1 MLLSSCG
8 TSGPAATGSSGK
20 DPGTSRKEPTGGGQ
34 TTDAPPGAPSVRFE
48 TVGYYA
54 FDDASEAKCRFY
66 RACGIDTIEL
76 LDIGWYF
83 REGEPLDA
91 FRERMK
97 GWIGTAHSFGLRVYV
112 VLLTNLE
119 QWDGEA
125 DCGNGSGKT
134 FDPDDSGK
142 MAARLAEIERNV
154 EYWSDA
160 DGFSLFAGDPGG
172 VASLRTNKGS
182 IGYYLDMV
190 RKVREIVRQKSPEA
204 EFNANIWSVS
214 QWERYP
220 DSKKDLPELLRIIR
234 SVLPDTPVYHNLGLA
249 YADGCPNWLFAQ
261 EYGGDTGKMFDTIIS
276 DVRDNIMTD
285 PGISGLVP
293 TGTLIKSLMTS
304 EFRNMIYV
312 SDGVHLGV
320 YGSYAAAVI
329 WYSVLTGASVEAL
342 EWMSDGVSVRFRD
355 LVKSLVPRIV
365 SDPYTV
371 IDLGHGGDAEGG
383 EMIAFG
389 AAQSEKENDGGYFAR
404 SGQFSAAPNG
414 QDGLDVSMTDGQ
426 PGRCIWAFSD
436 SAVSAHPILNYS
448 LWNDGISA
456 IRVAGVWNDGKGDT
470 DLPVDPGSHSIDIEK
485 LLFGRE
491 RSGMTYI
498 SVYTASAEPV
508 PIAHFCLMKTKAE

>member
-1 MLLSSCG
+1 MKTRKIKRLLPIILAAGILTSC
-8 TSGPAATGSSGK
+8 AAGAG
-20 DPGTSRKEPTGGGQ
+20 DAG
-34 TTDAPPGAPSVRFE
+34 TTDMNSGTITEKQTEIITEKTTADAVTEAPVLRPEKMKVLACGHSNIHTSVRYLTAVSGALGTE
-48 TVGYYA
+48 MTVGLVWRGDSTFGTYTEMYA
-54 FDDASEAKCRFY
+54 TPQRFIY
-66 RACGIDTIEL
+66 EKSSDSQFENA
-76 LDIGWYF
+76 
-83 REGEPLDA
+83 
-91 FRERMK
+91 
-97 GWIGTAHSFGLRVYV
+97 GLVSKN
-112 VLLTNLE
+112 T
-119 QWDGEA
+119 
-125 DCGNGSGKT
+125 
-134 FDPDDSGK
+134 
-142 MAARLAEIERNV
+142 
-154 EYWSDA
+154 
-160 DGFSLFAGDPGG
+160 
-172 VASLRTNKGS
+172 
-182 IGYYLDMV
+182 YLDDLADDDWDV
-190 RKVREIVRQKSPEA
+190 VVINQGFLYSG
-204 EFNANIWSVS
+204 
-214 QWERYP
+214 YP

-261 EYGGDTGKMFDTIIS
+261 EYGGDTGRMFDTIIS

-329 WYSVLTGASVEAL
+329 WYSALTGASVEAL
-342 EWMSDGVSVRFRD
+342 EWMPNGVSVRFRD

-426 PGRCIWAFSD
+426 SGRCIWAFSD

-456 IRVAGVWNDGKGDT
+456 IRVTGVWNDGKGDT
-470 DLPVDPGSHSIDIEK
+470 DLPVDPGSHSVDIEK
-485 LLFGRE
+485 LLSGRE